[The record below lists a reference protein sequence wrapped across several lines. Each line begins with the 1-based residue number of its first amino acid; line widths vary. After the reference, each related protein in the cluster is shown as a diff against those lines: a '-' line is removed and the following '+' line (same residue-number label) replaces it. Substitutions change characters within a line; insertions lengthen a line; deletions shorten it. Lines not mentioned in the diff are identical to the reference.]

1 MSTIAHL
8 GMRACPARR
17 LRRAL
22 AALLLAAPALA
33 AAHPLDYSHLEV
45 TFGPGQTWTAVF
57 RSDLTSVL
65 GSAEAYHAL
74 ARSEAGDPARAALRA
89 ELFEGIA
96 FRFDGR
102 QVVPVVQA
110 VQFPELDLEGF
121 RDYWARKRTRFE
133 LQGVIPRGAERFTLT
148 VDPELTLR
156 YPLVLVTRNPAAGHQ
171 RTRWLSYGED
181 SDPVPIGAAAVA
193 EGAAGGRGA
202 ALPSSDPVTTIIG
215 RFLHQG
221 FIHILPLGL
230 DHIAFV
236 LGLFLYSARW
246 KPLLGQVTGF
256 TLAHSLTL
264 GLALYGLV
272 ALPARWVEVLIA
284 ASIVYVAFENL
295 LGRESGRWRFAAV
308 FGFGLL
314 HGLGFAGALMDLQL
328 TRGELLPGLLGF
340 NVGVELGQIA
350 VLALAWLAVGWMRHR
365 SGYRR
370 YVVVPGSL
378 LIGLIGLYWVVERVF
393 FR

>member
-1 MSTIAHL
+1 MLTTDTPGKRQRL
-8 GMRACPARR
+8 AR
-17 LRRAL
+17 LWRRA
-22 AALLLAAPALA
+22 AAVLLLMAPAVV

-45 TFGPGQTWTAVF
+45 TLGPGQTWTAVF
-57 RSDLTSVL
+57 RSDLTSVV

-74 ARSEAGDPARAALRA
+74 AEAEAGDPARAALRA

-96 FRFDGR
+96 FRFDGQ
-102 QVVPVVQA
+102 QVAPVVQA
-110 VQFPELDLEGF
+110 VRFPELDLEGF
-121 RDYWARKRTRFE
+121 RDYWERKRTRFE
-133 LQGVIPRGAERFTLT
+133 LQGIIPRGAEHFNLS

-171 RTRWLSYGED
+171 RTRWLTYGED
-181 SDPVPIGAAAVA
+181 SDPVPIGVAGAAA
-193 EGAAGGRGA
+193 EGAGEAGA
-202 ALPSSDPVTTIIG
+202 ALPSSDPVTTVIG

-272 ALPARWVEVLIA
+272 SLPARWVEILIA

-295 LGRESGRWRFAAV
+295 LGRESGRWRFAVV

-314 HGLGFAGALMDLQL
+314 HGLGFAGALMDLEL
-328 TRGELLPGLLGF
+328 TRGEFLPALFGF
-340 NVGVELGQIA
+340 NVGVEVGQLA

-378 LIGLIGLYWVVERVF
+378 LIGLTGVYWVVERVF
-393 FR
+393 FW

>member
-1 MSTIAHL
+1 MLTMDTPGKRERL
-8 GMRACPARR
+8 AR
-17 LRRAL
+17 LWRRAS
-22 AALLLAAPALA
+22 AVLLLMAPAVV

-45 TFGPGQTWTAVF
+45 TLGPGQTWTAVF
-57 RSDLTSVL
+57 RSDLTSVV

-74 ARSEAGDPARAALRA
+74 AEAEAGDPAREALRA

-96 FRFDGR
+96 FRFDGQ
-102 QVVPVVQA
+102 QVAPVVQA
-110 VQFPELDLEGF
+110 VRFPELDLEGF
-121 RDYWARKRTRFE
+121 RDYWERKRTRFE
-133 LQGVIPRGAERFTLT
+133 LQGVIPRGAEHFNLS

-171 RTRWLSYGED
+171 RTRWLTYGED
-181 SDPVPIGAAAVA
+181 SDPVPIGVA
-193 EGAAGGRGA
+193 DSATEGAGEAGE
-202 ALPSSDPVTTIIG
+202 ALPSSDPVTTVIG

-272 ALPARWVEVLIA
+272 SLPARWVEILIA

-295 LGRESGRWRFAAV
+295 LGRESGRWRFAVV

-314 HGLGFAGALMDLQL
+314 HGLGFAGALMDLEL
-328 TRGELLPGLLGF
+328 TRGEFLPALFGF
-340 NVGVELGQIA
+340 NVGVEVGQLA

-378 LIGLIGLYWVVERVF
+378 LVGLTGVYWVFERVF
-393 FR
+393 FW